1 MIADEIMQVLPETV
15 STYKARLNEDDE
27 TESDIKRFDATEI
40 TWLLVNTVKEQ
51 IAAIQELTA
60 KVQTLETEL
69 DALKSK

>member
-1 MIADEIMQVLPETV
+1 MQVLPETV